1 MKKLPCETAI
11 WETIPMIRKGIA
23 CCMIHDFGLT
33 QKEAAEMLNITPAA
47 VSQYRCNKR
56 ADKEIKN
63 PSILNEIK
71 ASTELIINKRR
82 TVLESEICRLCRLMN
97 KNYSCPI

>member
-11 WETIPMIRKGIA
+11 WETIPIIRKELA
-23 CCMIHDFGLT
+23 CCMIQEYGLK
-33 QKEAAEMLNITPAA
+33 QKEAAKLLGITSSAI
-47 VSQYRCNKR
+47 SQYRCNKR
-56 ADKEIKN
+56 ANNEIKN

>member
-1 MKKLPCETAI
+1 MNKLPCETAI
-11 WETIPMIRKGIA
+11 WEIIPIIRKEIV
-23 CCMIHDFGLT
+23 CCIVREHGLT
-33 QKEAAEMLNITPAA
+33 QKDAAKLIGITPAA

-71 ASTELIINKRR
+71 ISAEKIINNGNHI
-82 TVLESEICRLCRLMN
+82 SEICRICRLIY
-97 KNYSCPI
+97 KNNTCPI